1 MQTTPHLHFNGT
13 CEDAFK
19 FYEQLFGGKIQTLIP
34 WSDIPD
40 NGLPAD
46 MQGKITHGSLLLED
60 GGTLAGSDTPPT
72 RYQAPAGFNVILSF
86 EGEARAQQVFDG
98 LAEGGRVDMPL
109 QKTFWAARF
118 GMVTDRFGIPWMVN
132 ATAEG

>member
-13 CEDAFK
+13 CEEAFE
-19 FYEQLFGGKIQTLIP
+19 FYEQLFGGKIETLIP
-34 WSDIPD
+34 WSDIPE

-46 MQGKITHGSLLLED
+46 MQGKITHASLTLED
-60 GGTLAGSDTPPT
+60 GGTLAGSDTPPA
-72 RYQAPAGFNVILSF
+72 RYQTPAGFGVILSF
-86 EGEARAQQVFDG
+86 KGEARAQRIFDG
-98 LAEGGRVDMPL
+98 LAQGGRVDMPL
-109 QKTFWAARF
+109 QQTFWAARF